1 MRKKEAET
9 SLKSEKG
16 RMKKVRWKRER
27 DRNYVRGM
35 QRALTFNGRL
45 EVETQN
51 KPSKVHN
58 WAWKGKRKWK
68 KQEKYLTKKI
78 ASYNEW
84 DNELFLWMR
93 RKWRRL
99 WECVHLLLV
108 VVYVWACVFVCV
120 SLNFARFIHAKLID
134 DGNSTG
140 YRCRWTSLKKSLD
153 SINEWSGHLK
163 WNY

>member
-58 WAWKGKRKWK
+58 
-68 KQEKYLTKKI
+68 
-78 ASYNEW
+78 
-84 DNELFLWMR
+84 
-93 RKWRRL
+93 
-99 WECVHLLLV
+99 
-108 VVYVWACVFVCV
+108 
-120 SLNFARFIHAKLID
+120 
-134 DGNSTG
+134 
-140 YRCRWTSLKKSLD
+140 
-153 SINEWSGHLK
+153 
-163 WNY
+163 